1 MCVCTCVC
9 ASTFLTNLFSIILFL
24 LTLKILQ
31 LLFLYYSTSSTPI
44 LYTSHSFSILRNH
57 DILGETEPVGES
69 PLETLST
76 PRAIQEIMRIN
87 DTLKSAKNFNSSG
100 GGGQGGGMEFLGCM
114 PINLSRR
121 NLLNVQR

>member
-1 MCVCTCVC
+1 MSQKKHNSLLIICFFYD
-9 ASTFLTNLFSIILFL
+9 SSPFLFNLLFS
-24 LTLKILQ
+24 TL
-31 LLFLYYSTSSTPI
+31 
-44 LYTSHSFSILRNH
+44 HNH
-57 DILGETEPVGES
+57 DTPGETEPVGES
-69 PLETLST
+69 PLETVST